1 MNLPIKIS
9 SLDRILV
16 TGFEPFGSYNKN
28 PSLDFVEFLKNKGFA
43 TAIFPVSFNLI
54 DTEIQKLKWNS
65 YEFIFMFGLSAE
77 RDELSLE
84 RVALN
89 WIESSQKD
97 NSGFLPLCQMIDES
111 KPAAVINKIDLNSW
125 LPEFDRFGLP
135 VKISHSAGAFLCNYL
150 YYRVLEMNKNC
161 LFIHMPKENNLEKLE
176 KLIRALCF
184 SGKVL

>member
-54 DTEIQKLKWNS
+54 DREIQKLNWDS

-77 RDELSLE
+77 RE
-84 RVALN
+84 
-89 WIESSQKD
+89 
-97 NSGFLPLCQMIDES
+97 
-111 KPAAVINKIDLNSW
+111 
-125 LPEFDRFGLP
+125 
-135 VKISHSAGAFLCNYL
+135 
-150 YYRVLEMNKNC
+150 
-161 LFIHMPKENNLEKLE
+161 
-176 KLIRALCF
+176 
-184 SGKVL
+184 